1 MTYNYFLNNREVI
14 KNLKLNTGTIE
25 TPVLTEL
32 CTTSEVNLN
41 TDFEEKDF
49 YVFCDAIKRAVI
61 TGAKIV
67 LETTIKLDI
76 NNVAIQAQLG
86 AIHTLISD
94 GTVAQFN
101 NQLIEFELIDT
112 VTTGVLTYIKYQVPV
127 NMKISDLAGAS
138 EDEGD
143 YACEFTFN
151 GKGVVQSA

>member
-1 MTYNYFLNNREVI
+1 MTYNYFLNNREVV

-25 TPVLTEL
+25 TPVLTDL

-76 NNVAIQAQLG
+76 NNVAIQTQLG
-86 AIHTLISD
+86 AIHTLIAS

-112 VTTGVLTYIKYQVPV
+112 VTAGVLTYVKYQVPF
-127 NMKISDLAGAS
+127 NMKISDLGGAS